1 MVKIHLKEIRKSKN
15 MSQRTLSRKSG
26 VSDSYISEIETGI
39 KIPSVDIICK
49 LARALKCKPCEIFS
63 CDERRR

>member
-1 MVKIHLKEIRKSKN
+1 

-39 KIPSVDIICK
+39 KIPSVDIVCK
-49 LARALKCKPCEIFS
+49 LAHALKCKPCEIFS
-63 CDERRR
+63 CDERR